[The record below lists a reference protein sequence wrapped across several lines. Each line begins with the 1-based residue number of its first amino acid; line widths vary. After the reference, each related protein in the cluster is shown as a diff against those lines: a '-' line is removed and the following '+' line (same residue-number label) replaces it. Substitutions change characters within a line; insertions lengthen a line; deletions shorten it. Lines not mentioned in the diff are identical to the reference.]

1 MHPDLRLRF
10 LLDNASN
17 LDEATEAL
25 FILLSGGYSIW
36 DDGEIYSVRHLVSKV
51 GNIKVEVYPN
61 DHMPPHFHIRSPDLN
76 AALRIDNCEL
86 IVGKLTGQQNALIR
100 RWHRNFQQMLQTAW
114 NRTRPGDQQKDV

>member
-1 MHPDLRLRF
+1 MHPDQRLRF

-51 GNIKVEVYPN
+51 GNIKVEVYAKSGRSRAPWLALMITMLARFEHAASAR
-61 DHMPPHFHIRSPDLN
+61 DQPH
-76 AALRIDNCEL
+76 A
-86 IVGKLTGQQNALIR
+86 
-100 RWHRNFQQMLQTAW
+100 RWCC
-114 NRTRPGDQQKDV
+114 

>member
-25 FILLSGGYSIW
+25 FILLNGGYSIW

-61 DHMPPHFHIRSPDLN
+61 DHTPPHFHIRSPDLN

-114 NRTRPGDQQKDV
+114 NRTRPGDQKRDA